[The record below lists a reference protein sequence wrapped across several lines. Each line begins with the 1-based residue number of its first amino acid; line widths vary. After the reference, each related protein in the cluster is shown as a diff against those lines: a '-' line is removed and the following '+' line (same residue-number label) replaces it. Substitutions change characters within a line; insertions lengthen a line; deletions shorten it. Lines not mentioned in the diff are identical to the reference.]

1 MDFVKVIDSV
11 CRALDEAAVRYALIG
26 GFAMA
31 LRGVQRATIDLDFI
45 LMLDDLDR
53 SDEIFCDLGYTRA
66 FRNENVSHY
75 SSDNLSLG
83 RIDILHAFRGP
94 TLGMLDR
101 ADRLSVAEGVTLP
114 VVQVEDIIGLKVQ
127 ATVNNPRRMTKD
139 WSDIRMLV
147 EVSAEQQL
155 ALDWE
160 LLTDYLAL
168 FGLTDRVEE
177 MKVWYGEINGE

>member
-11 CRALDEAAVRYALIG
+11 CRALDEASVRYALIG

-53 SDEIFCDLGYTRA
+53 SDEIFCALGYQRA
-66 FRNENVSHY
+66 FHNENVSHY
-75 SSDNLSLG
+75 ASDDLSLG

-94 TLGMLDR
+94 TLGMLER

-127 ATVNNPRRMTKD
+127 ASVNNPRRVTKD

-155 ALDWE
+155 ALDWV

-168 FGLTDRVEE
+168 FGLTDRVEA